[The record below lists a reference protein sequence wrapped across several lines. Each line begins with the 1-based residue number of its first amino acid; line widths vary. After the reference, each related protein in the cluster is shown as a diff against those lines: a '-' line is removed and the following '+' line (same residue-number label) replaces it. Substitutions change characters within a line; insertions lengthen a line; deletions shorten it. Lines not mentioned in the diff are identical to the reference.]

1 MNKEKLWSVTKGA
14 AMALLAGGLV
24 SSLQYLGT
32 VDWGAAGPLIGAGL
46 SVAINVAR
54 KALQPAA
61 PAGSKLPPPG
71 DPTDPFSVN

>member
-32 VDWGAAGPLIGAGL
+32 VDWGAAGPLVGAGL

-54 KALQPAA
+54 KWLQPPVAIPA
-61 PAGSKLPPPG
+61 PSN
-71 DPTDPFSVN
+71 DPFSRN